1 VYNLI
6 VLKINNKETVIML
19 KNTYMVEGGMEMK
32 NKVNRVVLVGTGFV
46 GSSYAFA
53 LLNQGVTE
61 ELVLI
66 DINKEKSEGDAMDLN
81 HGLPFAP
88 SPTKIWFGDYSDCKD
103 ADIVVLTAGANQK
116 PGETRLD
123 LVEKNTKIFKG
134 IIDQVMASGFNGIFV
149 VATNPVDI
157 LTYATWKFSGLPK
170 ERVIG
175 SGTILD
181 TARFRY
187 LLGEYFNVDTRNV
200 HAYIIGEHGDT
211 ELPVWSHAFIGCR
224 PISDIMKEKAEYKQE
239 DLDQLFINVRDAAY
253 HIIERKGA
261 TYYGIAMGLVRLT
274 KAILQNENCILT
286 VSAYLDGHYGQNDI
300 YIGVPAVVNRNGIR
314 EVVELKLNDE
324 EKEKFNHSA
333 SVLKDVMKR
342 VGL

>member
-1 VYNLI
+1 
-6 VLKINNKETVIML
+6 ML
-19 KNTYMVEGGMEMK
+19 NRV
-32 NKVNRVVLVGTGFV
+32 NKVALIGTGFV

-53 LLNQGVTE
+53 LLNQGITE

-88 SPTKIWFGDYSDCKD
+88 SKTKIWFGSYADCAN
-103 ADIVVLTAGANQK
+103 ADLVVLTAGANQK

-123 LVEKNTKIFKG
+123 LVEKNMKIFKN
-134 IIDQVMASGFNGIFV
+134 IVKEIMDSGFDGIFL

-157 LTYATWKFSGLPK
+157 LTYAVWKFSGLPK

-181 TARFRY
+181 TARFRF
-187 LLGEYFNVDTRNV
+187 LLGDYFDVDPRNV
-200 HAYIIGEHGDT
+200 HGYIIGEHGDT
-211 ELPVWSHAFIGCR
+211 ELPVWSNADIAGT
-224 PISDIMKEKAEYKQE
+224 PISQWTKNKKGFNQKE
-239 DLDQLFINVRDAAY
+239 LDQIFENVRDAAY
-253 HIIERKGA
+253 QIIERKGA

-274 KAILQNENCILT
+274 KAILGNENSVLT
-286 VSAYLDGHYGQNDI
+286 VSAYLNGEYGQSDI

-314 EVVELKLNDE
+314 EVVQLELNAE
-324 EKEKFNHSA
+324 EQQKFSHSVE
-333 SVLKDVMKR
+333 VLKKTMEPVFKKM
-342 VGL
+342 

>member
-1 VYNLI
+1 MAVH
-6 VLKINNKETVIML
+6 
-19 KNTYMVEGGMEMK
+19 
-32 NKVNRVVLVGTGFV
+32 VNRVALIGTGFV

-66 DINKEKSEGDAMDLN
+66 DLNKEKSEGDAMDLN
-81 HGLPFAP
+81 HGLAFAP
-88 SPTKIWFGDYSDCKD
+88 TRTKIWYGDYTDCKK
-103 ADIVVLTAGANQK
+103 ADIVVLCAGANQK

-123 LVEKNTKIFKG
+123 LVAKNLRIFKS
-134 IIDQVMASGFNGIFV
+134 IVESVMESGFDGIFI

-157 LTYATWKFSGLPK
+157 LSYAVWKYSNLPQS
-170 ERVIG
+170 RIIG

-187 LLGEYFNVDTRNV
+187 LLGEHFEVDTRNV

-211 ELPVWSHAFIGCR
+211 ELPVWSHADIGGN
-224 PISDIMKEKAEYKQE
+224 PIMETSGIEKAK
-239 DLDQLFINVRDAAY
+239 LDEIFVNVRDAAY

-274 KAILQNENCILT
+274 KAILHNESSILT
-286 VSAYLDGHYGQNDI
+286 VSCYLDGEYGETDL
-300 YIGVPAVVNRNGIR
+300 YIGVPAVVGSEGIKK
-314 EVVELKLNDE
+314 VVELNLNE
-324 EKEKFNHSA
+324 TEKQQFASSA
-333 SVLKDVMKR
+333 SVLKQTMQPFF
-342 VGL
+342 

>member
-1 VYNLI
+1 
-6 VLKINNKETVIML
+6 ML
-19 KNTYMVEGGMEMK
+19 NR
-32 NKVNRVVLVGTGFV
+32 VNRVALIGTGFV

-88 SPTKIWFGDYSDCKD
+88 SRTKIWFGDYSDCKD
-103 ADIVVLTAGANQK
+103 ADLVVLTAGANQK

-123 LVEKNTKIFKG
+123 LVEKNTAIFKG
-134 IIDQVMASGFNGIFV
+134 IVNSIMESGFDGIIL

-157 LTYATWKFSGLPK
+157 LTYAVWKFSGLPK

-187 LLGEYFNVDTRNV
+187 LLGDYFDVDTRNV

-211 ELPVWSHAFIGCR
+211 ELPVWSHADIAGTT
-224 PISDIMKEKAEYKQE
+224 ISEWTKNKEGFNQS
-239 DLDQLFINVRDAAY
+239 DLDNIFFNVRDAAY
-253 HIIERKGA
+253 QIINRKGA
-261 TYYGIAMGLVRLT
+261 TYYGIAMGLVRVT
-274 KAILQNENCILT
+274 KAILQNENSVLT
-286 VSAYLDGHYGQNDI
+286 VSAYLDGQYGQKDI
-300 YIGVPAVVNRNGIR
+300 FVGVPAVVNRNGIR
-314 EVVELKLNDE
+314 EVVDLELNKE
-324 EKEKFNHSA
+324 EQEKFAHSV
-333 SVLKDVMKR
+333 SVLKQTMEPVLKHIE
-342 VGL
+342 

>member
-1 VYNLI
+1 
-6 VLKINNKETVIML
+6 ML
-19 KNTYMVEGGMEMK
+19 NR
-32 NKVNRVVLVGTGFV
+32 VNRVALIGTGFV

-53 LLNQGVTE
+53 LLNQGITE

-66 DINKEKSEGDAMDLN
+66 DLNKNKAEGDAMDLN

-88 SPTKIWFGDYSDCKD
+88 SRTKIWYGSYEDCGH
-103 ADIVVLTAGANQK
+103 ADLVVITAGANQK

-123 LVEKNTKIFKG
+123 LVEKNTRIFKE
-134 IIDQVMASGFNGIFV
+134 IVEEIMLSGFDGIFL

-157 LTYATWKFSGLPK
+157 LTYAVWKFSGLPK

-181 TARFRY
+181 TARFRF
-187 LLGEYFNVDTRNV
+187 LLGDYFDVDTRNV

-211 ELPVWSHAFIGCR
+211 ELPVWSHADIAGTS
-224 PISDIMKEKAEYKQE
+224 ISEWTKHKEAFKQE
-239 DLDQLFINVRDAAY
+239 ELDQIFLNVRDAAY

-274 KAILQNENCILT
+274 KAVLQNENSVLT
-286 VSAYLDGHYGQNDI
+286 VSAYLDGEYGEKDI
-300 YIGVPAVVNRNGIR
+300 YIGVPAVVNRNGVKQI
-314 EVVELKLNDE
+314 VQLDLNEDE
-324 EKEKFNHSA
+324 KQKFTHSVN
-333 SVLKDVMKR
+333 VLKKTMEPVLKNI
-342 VGL
+342 

>member
-1 VYNLI
+1 MRNGISRVALI
-6 VLKINNKETVIML
+6 
-19 KNTYMVEGGMEMK
+19 
-32 NKVNRVVLVGTGFV
+32 GTGFV

-66 DINKEKSEGDAMDLN
+66 DLNKEKSEGDAMDLN
-81 HGLPFAP
+81 HGIAFAP
-88 SPTKIWFGDYSDCKD
+88 TPTKIWYGDYKDCQD
-103 ADIVVLTAGANQK
+103 ADIVVICAGANQK

-123 LVEKNTKIFKG
+123 LVEKNTKIFKS
-134 IIDQVMASGFNGIFV
+134 IVEEVMGNGFDGIFL

-187 LLGEYFNVDTRNV
+187 VLGDYFKVDARNV

-211 ELPVWSHAFIGCR
+211 ELPVWSKADIGGK
-224 PISDIMKEKAEYKQE
+224 PILELMEKQE
-239 DLDQLFINVRDAAY
+239 RYKEEDLNDLFVSVRDAAY
-253 HIIERKGA
+253 QIIERKGA

-274 KAILQNENCILT
+274 KAILQNENSILT
-286 VSAYLDGHYGQNDI
+286 VSAYLDGEYESNDI
-300 YIGVPAVVNRNGIR
+300 YIGVPAIVNRNGIR
-314 EVVELKLNDE
+314 EILELDLS
-324 EKEKFNHSA
+324 EKETKQFQHSVK
-333 SVLKDVMKR
+333 VLSEIKDKVF
-342 VGL
+342 